1 MKKLGGSARRS
12 SALVSRMPLVLGWA
26 ALALLLGGFATW
38 SVTTDISGAI
48 IVPGQIE
55 VEQNRQ
61 IVQHPA
67 GGVVGEVLVGEGD
80 TVTAGQVLIRLDD
93 TGPKSELAVIE
104 GQYFELVARRG
115 RLEAERD
122 NLDRIIFDPRL
133 LAEAEGNP
141 DLGALIDGQARLFE
155 ARVTSLQSEASQLRE
170 REVQIRA
177 QIDGLKAQ
185 LVSYEKQI
193 VLLNKELVDQQTL
206 LEKGLVQATRVLA
219 LQREA
224 ARLEGLRGEAQSSIA
239 EAEGRIIEAGIT
251 RLRLDS
257 ARREDAITRLRDLQ
271 YREYELAERR
281 LLAKETLTRLDIR
294 APSSGAVYGLQVHTP
309 RSVIRPAEPVMY
321 IIPTDRPLVIAAR
334 INPINIDEVWVGQA
348 VNLRFAAFDSRT
360 TPELAGRVVKLSADA
375 FIDDAT
381 RTAYYRAE
389 IVPLP
394 EELPKLEGL
403 ALLPGMPVESFIRTA
418 DRTPLRYLIKPMADY
433 FNKAFREG

>member
-12 SALVSRMPLVLGWA
+12 AALVARMPLVLGWA
-26 ALALLLGGFATW
+26 ALALLLGGFGTW

-155 ARVTSLQSEASQLRE
+155 ARLTSLQSEASQLRE

-321 IIPTDRPLVIAAR
+321 IVPTDRPLVIAAR

-348 VNLRFAAFDSRT
+348 VTLRFAAFDSRT
-360 TPELAGRVVKLSADA
+360 TPELQGRVVKLSADA
-375 FIDDAT
+375 FVDDAT

-418 DRTPLRYLIKPMADY
+418 DRTPLGYLIKPLADY